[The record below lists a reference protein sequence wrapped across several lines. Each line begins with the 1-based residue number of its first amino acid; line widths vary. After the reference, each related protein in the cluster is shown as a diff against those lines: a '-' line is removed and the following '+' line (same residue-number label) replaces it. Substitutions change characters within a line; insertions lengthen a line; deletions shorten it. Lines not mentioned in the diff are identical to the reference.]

1 MEIHTLDHKS
11 MNIRNK
17 LSNVILVVIIIMVF
31 LGCGQA
37 NYVSSINVTD
47 FFTKEEINI
56 PIEGMASFNGE
67 YATSYLSNCSKNDL
81 IEMIIDC
88 STEDVKYNIKY
99 SEEEAFVIEIK
110 EKEEVHFVVCSQR
123 VIESDSLY
131 SYEFFDMTINVY
143 DCDDEKAL
151 KFIWAFPLVDDT
163 TVYWDVVETGTE
175 YITKYQLQDFK
186 EYYQYILDNMDLSGE
201 IEAGDDFIIV
211 PEQFCQD
218 EENSLK
224 FEFYNKENI
233 DYLKVYILNN

>member
-1 MEIHTLDHKS
+1 

-17 LSNVILVVIIIMVF
+17 LSNLILVAIIAVAF

-56 PIEGMASFNGE
+56 PIKGKASFNGE

-81 IEMIIDC
+81 IEMIINC
-88 STEDVKYNIKY
+88 STEDVKFNIKY
-99 SEEEAFVIEIK
+99 CEEEAFVIEVQ
-110 EKEEVHFVVCSQR
+110 EKKEVHFIMCSQR
-123 VIESDSLY
+123 VIESSYLY

-143 DCDDEKAL
+143 DCDNEKTL

-175 YITKYQLQDFK
+175 YITEYQLQDFK
-186 EYYQYILDNMDLSGE
+186 EYYQYILDSMGLSGE
-201 IEAGDDFIIV
+201 IETGDDFIIV
-211 PEQFCQD
+211 PRQFCQN

-224 FEFYNKENI
+224 IEFYNKNNTN
-233 DYLKVYILNN
+233 YLKVNILNN